1 MANLRLDI
9 LCPDGEIFSGEA
21 KSILVTTTE
30 GQVQLLAGHADFIAA
45 LGTGIAKLTL
55 TDGTEKV
62 AAASGGFINADK
74 SGVRV
79 IATTFEFSEN
89 IDVARAKSAKERAE
103 EQIKNATSDDELK
116 TANAKLLRAVCRIQ
130 ASSL

>member
-30 GQVQLLAGHADFIAA
+30 GQIQLLAGHADLIAA
-45 LGTGIAKLTL
+45 LGTGVAKLTL
-55 TDGTEKV
+55 TDGTERV
-62 AAASGGFINADK
+62 AAASGGFITADK
-74 SGVRV
+74 NGVRV

-89 IDVARAKSAKERAE
+89 INVERARRAKESAEEKLKSAKSEQEAE
-103 EQIKNATSDDELK
+103 ILR
-116 TANAKLLRAVCRIQ
+116 AKLLRAICRINV
-130 ASSL
+130 SSM

>member
-1 MANLRLDI
+1 MANLLLNI

-45 LGTGIAKLTL
+45 LGTGVAKVTL
-55 TDGTEKV
+55 TDGSEKI
-62 AAASGGFINADK
+62 AAASGGFITADK

-79 IATTFEFSEN
+79 IATTFEFAEN
-89 IDVARAKSAKERAE
+89 IDVMRAKRAKADAE
-103 EQIKNATSDDELK
+103 ELIKNAKNEDELK
-116 TANAKLLRAVCRIQ
+116 IASAKLLRAVCRIS
-130 ASSL
+130 ASS